1 MWLLLLPCQFGAK
14 SRGRFAAD
22 RAKTVVKRARH
33 FYAVGSFSA
42 SNAYLDLA
50 YITAAVHNPDRV
62 AIGKKMRIPLN
73 AVQAQNSQRTVA
85 NLQFV
90 VGQDEEGHWVAIEAN
105 GGGGGLFVN
114 REAAVKYAESEMG
127 RRSAV
132 LIFANAPVAVWR

>member
-1 MWLLLLPCQFGAK
+1 
-14 SRGRFAAD
+14 
-22 RAKTVVKRARH
+22 
-33 FYAVGSFSA
+33 
-42 SNAYLDLA
+42 
-50 YITAAVHNPDRV
+50 
-62 AIGKKMRIPLN
+62 MRIPLN